1 LTIEELPG
9 DGGPDHT
16 TDSPWITTFLALGAG
31 MVLGVVM
38 MLAIGPQVTPAPSE
52 SPGASAIAQAS
63 PSPRP
68 SFATAFPIPIFPES
82 LDPSARQSL
91 TVDDVEFSFAVPSD
105 GWARYDAL
113 YISKSRRGPQGAE
126 AMIFWAHFPDGL
138 YATVCAES
146 RTGWWEGMTA
156 AELPAALP
164 AHLPGT
170 ELVSGPTDVT
180 VGGLP
185 AKQVVLFA
193 HDDTGCGPGYFYTW
207 DGEGSRSGPLWG
219 DNLLGDTIT
228 VWVFEV
234 AGEPFV
240 IASQTHLNAGAALE
254 AEVLAIVD
262 SIEFAA
268 ERPAL
273 PEISFAE
280 VLTPAVAHRTTV
292 DGVTFSLSAP
302 AEHWVRYGELYV
314 SKDAVGSQTAEAMV
328 AWTRFPD
335 GQFARA
341 CTWSGVPLAAATAE
355 DLATSL
361 ATSVPGTVLV
371 GGPRNVTLRGVAAT
385 RVDLW
390 VSNLSACG
398 RGYFFTWRGGQGG
411 PFWDHP
417 SAGDTITVW
426 IFDLGGGPFI
436 IAAESHGTLLDSEV
450 QQLIDSIEFAL

>member
-1 LTIEELPG
+1 MTIEELPG
-9 DGGPDHT
+9 SGGPAHS
-16 TDSPWITTFLALGAG
+16 TDSPWTTTVLALGAG
-31 MVLGVVM
+31 VVLGVVL
-38 MLAIGPQVTPAPSE
+38 MLAIGAPAEPAPSAGRGDT
-52 SPGASAIAQAS
+52 PS
-63 PSPRP
+63 PSPQSAFARP
-68 SFATAFPIPIFPES
+68 SPVAILPER
-82 LDPSARQSL
+82 LDPSVRQSL
-91 TVDDVEFSFAVPSD
+91 TVDDVEFSFGVPSD
-105 GWARYDAL
+105 GWSRYDAL
-113 YISKSRRGPQGAE
+113 YISKNARGPQGAE

-138 YATVCAES
+138 YATLCAGS
-146 RTGWWEGMTA
+146 RTVWWDGMTA
-156 AELPAALP
+156 AELPAALA

-207 DGEGSRSGPLWG
+207 DGEGSRLGPLWG
-219 DNLLGDTIT
+219 GNLLGDTIT

-254 AEVLAIVD
+254 TEVVAIVD
-262 SIEFAA
+262 SIEFVT

-302 AEHWVRYGELYV
+302 AEDWTRYGELYV
-314 SKDAVGSQTAEAMV
+314 SKDAAGSQTAEAMV

-341 CTWSGVPLAAATAE
+341 CNWSGVPLAGTTAAT
-355 DLATSL
+355 LAASL
-361 ATSVPGTVLV
+361 SSSMPGTRLV
-371 GGPRNVTLRGVAAT
+371 AGPRDVTVGGVAAT

-390 VSNLSACG
+390 VNNLSACG
-398 RGYFFTWRGGQGG
+398 RGYFFTWRGARGG

-417 SAGDTITVW
+417 AAGDTITVW
-426 IFDLGGGPFI
+426 VFDLGGGPFI
-436 IAAESHGTLLDSEV
+436 IAAESHGTGLESEV
-450 QQLIDSIEFAL
+450 RQILDSIEFEP